1 MVEKIGHG
9 PDNSR
14 EGAKADSP
22 TLPRQKRS
30 IHASL
35 SLSRQGVIVEVRL

>member
-1 MVEKIGHG
+1 MVENLGHG

-22 TLPRQKRS
+22 TLLRQRWS
-30 IHASL
+30 THASL
-35 SLSRQGVIVEVRL
+35 SLSRKGVFGEVRI